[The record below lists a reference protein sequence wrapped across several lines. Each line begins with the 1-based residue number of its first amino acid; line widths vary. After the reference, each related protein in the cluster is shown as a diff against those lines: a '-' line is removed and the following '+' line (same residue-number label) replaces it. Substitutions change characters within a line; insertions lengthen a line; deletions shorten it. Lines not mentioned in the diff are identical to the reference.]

1 MVLHCPLPLHLQENK
16 TPYQLATEQ
25 EHQELASML
34 SDYRKKGLP
43 AIAKYE
49 KKRRH
54 SPDESRERS
63 KSKARTSRQEAME
76 LSSVIQATAEVVDQ
90 IKEQNLQRQVRV
102 FSAD

>member
-1 MVLHCPLPLHLQENK
+1 MLLSPPLHRQENK

-25 EHQELASML
+25 EHQELANML

-54 SPDESRERS
+54 SPDEPKERS
-63 KSKARTSRQEAME
+63 KGNARTSRQEAME
-76 LSSVIQATAEVVDQ
+76 LSSVIQATTEVVDQ
-90 IKEQNLQRQVRV
+90 MKEQNLQRQVRA
-102 FSAD
+102 FNAG